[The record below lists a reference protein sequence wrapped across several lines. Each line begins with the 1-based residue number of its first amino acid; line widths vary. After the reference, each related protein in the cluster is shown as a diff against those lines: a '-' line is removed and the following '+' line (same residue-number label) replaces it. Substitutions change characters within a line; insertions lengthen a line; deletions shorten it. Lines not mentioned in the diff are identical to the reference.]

1 MNENSTVNGS
11 ATRWLAAVAPVAALA
26 PGAVAW
32 QRQIQGTRYSVWVQ
46 RLAPG
51 PTSASPALQVPTGD
65 PAGPFRP
72 ALARVRDDAWLVL
85 WSEGPRSP
93 DYRVFGRF
101 VSP

>member
-1 MNENSTVNGS
+1 MWHDPHV
-11 ATRWLAAVAPVAALA
+11 
-26 PGAVAW
+26 
-32 QRQIQGTRYSVWVQ
+32 IM
-46 RLAPG
+46 
-51 PTSASPALQVPTGD
+51 QVPTGD

-93 DYRVFGRF
+93 EYRVFGRF